1 MINDGN
7 NMVMINYIVMII
19 NDIQMNNDYGDY
31 QMIMVMTND
40 QVMMIMVR
48 LMANNDYGNDDQQ
61 LQ

>member
-1 MINDGN
+1 MMMIIVIMMIMLMIMINDGN

-40 QVMMIMVR
+40 QVMMIMV
-48 LMANNDYGNDDQQ
+48 
-61 LQ
+61 

>member
-1 MINDGN
+1 
-7 NMVMINYIVMII
+7 MII

>member
-1 MINDGN
+1 MIMLMIMINDGN

-40 QVMMIMVR
+40 QVMMIMV
-48 LMANNDYGNDDQQ
+48 
-61 LQ
+61 